1 VNKQA
6 LTYSAAAV
14 LWGGFLFWLGSIPYL
29 DVPGP
34 QIEGNDKVA
43 HLCAY
48 APLGLLVAL
57 AARARGWSPRTAISV
72 GVAAAL
78 AVGIGDELHQRSVP
92 GRTCDPEDALMDTAG
107 GLIGA
112 ALSGWVPARV
122 AAARAKLRRLTGS
135 RA

>member
-6 LTYSAAAV
+6 LAYSAAAG
-14 LWGGFLFWLGSIPYL
+14 LWGGFLLYLGSIPYL

-34 QIEGNDKVA
+34 QYEGNDKLA

-48 APLGLLVAL
+48 APLGLLSAL
-57 AARARGWSPRTAISV
+57 AARAAGWSPRTAIGV

-78 AVGIGDELHQRSVP
+78 GVGITDELHQRSVP
-92 GRTCDPEDALMDTAG
+92 GRVCDAEDALMDAAG

-122 AAARAKLRRLTGS
+122 AAARAKLRRVTGS